1 MANETNG
8 IIEQYA
14 AHLEAKAAGVVL
26 RLTVLFGLGGA
37 VLGGF
42 PLFYKSHAVVS
53 GHMGYAT
60 FMLGAVAGAYLGY
73 TFGDRKALDFRMQA
87 RLALHQLQVEQSL
100 IRSVAGARVA
110 APVAPAVAVP
120 QQVVQQPLVQQPV
133 AQPVPVAPPA
143 PAPVSP
149 PPVVPVAPAPVAPA
163 PVAPAPVAPAPVAP
177 PPVVPVA

>member
-14 AHLEAKAAGVVL
+14 AHLEAKAARVVL

-60 FMLGAVAGAYLGY
+60 FLLGAVAGAYLGY
-73 TFGDRKALDFRMQA
+73 TFGDRKALDFRMQS
-87 RLALHQLQVEQSL
+87 RLALHQLQGEQSL
-100 IRSVAGARVA
+100 IRSVAA
-110 APVAPAVAVP
+110 APPR
-120 QQVVQQPLVQQPV
+120 
-133 AQPVPVAPPA
+133 A
-143 PAPVSP
+143 PAPVR
-149 PPVVPVAPAPVAPA
+149 AAL
-163 PVAPAPVAPAPVAP
+163 AP
-177 PPVVPVA
+177 PRPRGALCPPRPSRRGGPAAGRAAAAGPAGRG